1 MIKDRLEWTSEKR
14 KTTSC
19 NYMVLNAIQ
28 CSVDGR
34 LFGLIAIIESAKKAW
49 DILQVIFEGSRCSKH
64 KKARLIKTIK
74 QHHSQTETKI
84 DKEQEDQDQNY
95 QLRTLVTII
104 AKTTEAGQRQ
114 DVRKAVPTDPETR
127 LNPVLVSQDA

>member
-34 LFGLIAIIESAKKAW
+34 LFGFIAIIEFWSLFAFNDC
-49 DILQVIFEGSRCSKH
+49 DIEIALMSRRCNVATLSLVDFFFMLT
-64 KKARLIKTIK
+64 RCCDVGT
-74 QHHSQTETKI
+74 SRRS
-84 DKEQEDQDQNY
+84 Y
-95 QLRTLVTII
+95 QLHAFLLSTPKWSQKLP
-104 AKTTEAGQRQ
+104 
-114 DVRKAVPTDPETR
+114 VPPAIHTKCKNKISGYINTY
-127 LNPVLVSQDA
+127 LSVK